1 MMIDRLKQT
10 LKPILS
16 TEQKERFAEY
26 YTNRTYR
33 VEIAVAVF
41 IAVMQACMMVV
52 FLFREGVPLLSPE
65 GAGISACTRPC
76 LR

>member
-33 VEIAVAVF
+33 MEMAVAIF
-41 IAVMQACMMVV
+41 IAVMQACMI
-52 FLFREGVPLLSPE
+52 SPE
-65 GAGISACTRPC
+65 GAGISACTRLC

>member
-41 IAVMQACMMVV
+41 IAVMQACMMVGS
-52 FLFREGVPLLSPE
+52 FISGGRSP
-65 GAGISACTRPC
+65 CFPQ
-76 LR
+76 